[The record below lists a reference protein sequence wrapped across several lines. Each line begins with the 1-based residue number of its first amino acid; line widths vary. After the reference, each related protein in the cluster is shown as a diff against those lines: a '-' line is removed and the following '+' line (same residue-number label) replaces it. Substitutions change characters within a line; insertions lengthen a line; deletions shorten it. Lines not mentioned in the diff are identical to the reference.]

1 VKGGRRRRPRRAG
14 RFQGHLKQRD
24 VGSSKLGG
32 VARHGSARRP
42 VHAGWL
48 ISWLHPED
56 IDRARGVHTRA
67 PPPAD
72 ADSHPLSRVAA
83 RTPDAPASR
92 ALGELLWACGW
103 ECPWAAPPPPPP
115 PPPSGHALTQGQ
127 MPRRHLDSGWGRV
140 HHRDVRCTRTRDTA
154 LNDPC
159 HSIKPI
165 LSCCSSSSSSPA
177 AANAGG
183 ARPTVPFRHD
193 LEQAFL
199 YFYYTA
205 DDAHTNTP
213 RCLYCYPH
221 IMILPTLYM
230 YI

>member
-1 VKGGRRRRPRRAG
+1 MKGGRRRRPRRVG

-83 RTPDAPASR
+83 RPGTGSR
-92 ALGELLWACGW
+92 CAGISRSRRTALGVRLGVSMG
-103 ECPWAAPPPPPP
+103 CPP
-115 PPPSGHALTQGQ
+115 GHALTQGQ

-154 LNDPC
+154 LNDVPLYQTNL
-159 HSIKPI
+159 I
-165 LSCCSSSSSSPA
+165 L
-177 AANAGG
+177 
-183 ARPTVPFRHD
+183 
-193 LEQAFL
+193 LQ
-199 YFYYTA
+199 
-205 DDAHTNTP
+205 
-213 RCLYCYPH
+213 
-221 IMILPTLYM
+221 
-230 YI
+230 

>member
-1 VKGGRRRRPRRAG
+1 MKGGRRRRPRRAR
-14 RFQGHLKQRD
+14 RFRGHLKQRD

-83 RTPDAPASR
+83 RPGTGSR
-92 ALGELLWACGW
+92 CAGISRSRRTALGVRMECLWAPPRPRTHAGAN
-103 ECPWAAPPPPPP
+103 AAAA
-115 PPPSGHALTQGQ
+115 SGLGGGVH
-127 MPRRHLDSGWGRV
+127 V

-154 LNDPC
+154 LNDVPLYQTNL
-159 HSIKPI
+159 I
-165 LSCCSSSSSSPA
+165 L
-177 AANAGG
+177 
-183 ARPTVPFRHD
+183 
-193 LEQAFL
+193 LQ
-199 YFYYTA
+199 
-205 DDAHTNTP
+205 
-213 RCLYCYPH
+213 
-221 IMILPTLYM
+221 
-230 YI
+230 

>member
-1 VKGGRRRRPRRAG
+1 MKGGRRRRPRRVG

-83 RTPDAPASR
+83 RPGTGSR
-92 ALGELLWACGW
+92 CAGISRSRRTALGVRLGVSMGS
-103 ECPWAAPPPPPP
+103 PPLRPRT
-115 PPPSGHALTQGQ
+115 HAG
-127 MPRRHLDSGWGRV
+127 
-140 HHRDVRCTRTRDTA
+140 A
-154 LNDPC
+154 N
-159 HSIKPI
+159 
-165 LSCCSSSSSSPA
+165 A
-177 AANAGG
+177 AAASGLG
-183 ARPTVPFRHD
+183 VGPGSPQGCQV
-193 LEQAFL
+193 
-199 YFYYTA
+199 
-205 DDAHTNTP
+205 HTDTGH
-213 RCLYCYPH
+213 C
-221 IMILPTLYM
+221 TE
-230 YI
+230 

>member
-1 VKGGRRRRPRRAG
+1 MAASRRHRPRAG
-14 RFQGHLKQRD
+14 R
-24 VGSSKLGG
+24 
-32 VARHGSARRP
+32 P
-42 VHAGWL
+42 
-48 ISWLHPED
+48 
-56 IDRARGVHTRA
+56 HTC

-92 ALGELLWACGW
+92 ALGEPLWACGW
-103 ECPWAAPPPPPP
+103 SVHGLPP
-115 PPPSGHALTQGQ
+115 GHALTQGQ